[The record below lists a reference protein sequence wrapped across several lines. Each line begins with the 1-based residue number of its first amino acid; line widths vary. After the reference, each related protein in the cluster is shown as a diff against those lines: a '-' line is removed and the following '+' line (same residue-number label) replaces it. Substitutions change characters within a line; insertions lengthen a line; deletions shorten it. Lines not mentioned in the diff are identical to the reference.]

1 MNLLPFISLVSL
13 TPSSLGFL
21 SQWSERSELGEWR
34 DVTSPLHMMK
44 GMRKDINN
52 NNKIYKIF
60 FQLLLLLF
68 MSFPTHS
75 LLSHLATLT
84 GRRERV
90 WRRNRETDGTV
101 KWDEREGIVRIGL
114 RLHHSFCL
122 SESNPYNPFSFHSS
136 PWAPLVM
143 LPRFSRG
150 AYHHFLF
157 IEWGGTGAGGNSGTE
172 WDGNGSEVSVR
183 TRSFCKWYVFYFHS
197 PLGTEIPLRNT
208 NRKHVNENSPL
219 PVSPVEPARLTPSPL
234 SIGWRMKWTRKCIWN
249 SFIGC
254 WLPIHSLSCDRIFF
268 TRFGLQ
274 FPSLVSRTTGR
285 RAACE

>member
-21 SQWSERSELGEWR
+21 SQWSDRSELGEWR

-122 SESNPYNPFSFHSS
+122 SESNPYNPFSF
-136 PWAPLVM
+136 
-143 LPRFSRG
+143 
-150 AYHHFLF
+150 
-157 IEWGGTGAGGNSGTE
+157 
-172 WDGNGSEVSVR
+172 
-183 TRSFCKWYVFYFHS
+183 
-197 PLGTEIPLRNT
+197 
-208 NRKHVNENSPL
+208 
-219 PVSPVEPARLTPSPL
+219 PSPL
-234 SIGWRMKWTRKCIWN
+234 VPRGS
-249 SFIGC
+249 SFIM
-254 WLPIHSLSCDRIFF
+254 WRDREALRCFSARGASAGVHYPF
-268 TRFGLQ
+268 APRHRRGGDHEVETAG
-274 FPSLVSRTTGR
+274 GR
-285 RAACE
+285 Y

>member
-219 PVSPVEPARLTPSPL
+219 PVSPVEPARLTWGKTIWWTEPEERWTGDQGRRVKDISLPS
-234 SIGWRMKWTRKCIWN
+234 SV
-249 SFIGC
+249 
-254 WLPIHSLSCDRIFF
+254 SLSHPLASSPPVRYAHVCDTEDIE
-268 TRFGLQ
+268 
-274 FPSLVSRTTGR
+274 GR
-285 RAACE
+285 E

>member
-1 MNLLPFISLVSL
+1 MIIEWRRFILSLPTFISSHRKNVINNMNLLPFISLVSL

-101 KWDEREGIVRIGL
+101 KWDERETG
-114 RLHHSFCL
+114 
-122 SESNPYNPFSFHSS
+122 
-136 PWAPLVM
+136 
-143 LPRFSRG
+143 SRRC
-150 AYHHFLF
+150 AHTINL
-157 IEWGGTGAGGNSGTE
+157 
-172 WDGNGSEVSVR
+172 
-183 TRSFCKWYVFYFHS
+183 
-197 PLGTEIPLRNT
+197 
-208 NRKHVNENSPL
+208 
-219 PVSPVEPARLTPSPL
+219 
-234 SIGWRMKWTRKCIWN
+234 WT
-249 SFIGC
+249 
-254 WLPIHSLSCDRIFF
+254 
-268 TRFGLQ
+268 
-274 FPSLVSRTTGR
+274 
-285 RAACE
+285 

>member
-84 GRRERV
+84 GRRERQKPSGERDRRRARFTLIHLARSSERNV
-90 WRRNRETDGTV
+90 RWESGENETEPFVITSLGSPVVPHGLYEWR
-101 KWDEREGIVRIGL
+101 
-114 RLHHSFCL
+114 
-122 SESNPYNPFSFHSS
+122 
-136 PWAPLVM
+136 
-143 LPRFSRG
+143 
-150 AYHHFLF
+150 
-157 IEWGGTGAGGNSGTE
+157 TGAGIETTALE
-172 WDGNGSEVSVR
+172 PPKAW
-183 TRSFCKWYVFYFHS
+183 
-197 PLGTEIPLRNT
+197 PLRST
-208 NRKHVNENSPL
+208 APSVTSGSLGRCAGRITYLYHLREGFARGPSREAIRDPPEALGNRVGRSAPYHRLSP
-219 PVSPVEPARLTPSPL
+219 RLRL
-234 SIGWRMKWTRKCIWN
+234 RLRHCIW
-249 SFIGC
+249 
-254 WLPIHSLSCDRIFF
+254 
-268 TRFGLQ
+268 
-274 FPSLVSRTTGR
+274 
-285 RAACE
+285 